1 MGIGYWSR
9 FTRTAV
15 IIVLWPYKSFSWTKL
30 NEQRE
35 ENLLILLCAGSI
47 SKDVKIW
54 ESCSYRIL
62 FQPILAV
69 CRWNNILSNPNPDRI
84 IIQPTYFEI
93 EIYDIIQKKILND
106 ETCFF
111 LNHIYRSQIKRGDK
125 NDDWIGFCYLN

>member
-1 MGIGYWSR
+1 MGIGCWSR

-93 EIYDIIQKKILND
+93 EIYDIIQKKNSKRRNLLYLESYLQIPNKKE
-106 ETCFF
+106 ETK
-111 LNHIYRSQIKRGDK
+111 IM
-125 NDDWIGFCYLN
+125 IGLDSAI